1 MISYGY
7 KLREDVREK
16 GCARAQHDASDEAG
30 GDTLGTSQNVGMTSG
45 KDRGLTVQCGFV
57 K

>member
-16 GCARAQHDASDEAG
+16 GCARAQHDANDDGAG
-30 GDTLGTSQNVGMTSG
+30 RYTAYESEDQN
-45 KDRGLTVQCGFV
+45 R
-57 K
+57 